1 MLCRRIGN
9 DQVEVLANPSCPSTG
24 SKVDGNCDGMR
35 AKRPYSPDTTG
46 SLDEPAIVIQNIIH
60 EESDQYLDP

>member
-9 DQVEVLANPSCPSTG
+9 DQVEVLA
-24 SKVDGNCDGMR
+24 NCDGMR

-46 SLDEPAIVIQNIIH
+46 SLDEPAIVIQNILQ